1 MGALIEKPNCVSD
14 VDLGGEVS
22 NLSLEYI
29 PPRFGVVARL
39 RNPEA
44 PCDCIFQGVFETR
57 RGKHGSPPVAL
68 VVECSNVVTTLP
80 DEFLKFFKRLLAY
93 AHGYRPSGCPWVP
106 VCFRG
111 NTSGLTKRKIAKK
124 IIQIKWLWQS
134 YGGEGGIRTPGPS
147 PVNGFQDRRFQPL
160 SHLSPGAEHSRTA
173 RRIEGRR
180 RRLKI
185 QGTVSMSPSSPA
197 DYNAATGPF
206 PSPR

>member
-57 RGKHGSPPVAL
+57 RGKHGGPPVAL
-68 VVECSNVVTTLP
+68 VVERSNVVTTLP

-93 AHGYRPSGCPWVP
+93 AHGYLSVGVRGCSLVP

-111 NTSGLTKRKIAKK
+111 NMSGLTKRKISKT
-124 IIQIKWLWQS
+124 LFRS
-134 YGGEGGIRTPGPS
+134 GNYGSRLAEREGFEPP
-147 PVNGFQDRRFQPL
+147 DRRRSTVFKT
-160 SHLSPGAEHSRTA
+160 AAFSR
-173 RRIEGRR
+173 
-180 RRLKI
+180 
-185 QGTVSMSPSSPA
+185 S
-197 DYNAATGPF
+197 AT
-206 PSPR
+206 SPRVRSIVEPPGESKGAAGD